1 MDARC
6 PCRFRV
12 AAYRVDGAS
21 DPVIPQEERREQ
33 EDRTCDPNGD
43 GHAKEVLRAQID
55 VGVGQVID
63 GAPTHDS
70 HLNAGQQDQHGQR
83 EDEGI
88 EAQLDHHEAV
98 KGSDD
103 KSDQQD
109 DRDPDKWVP
118 IGAQALAVLRD
129 DQPGPHHR
137 RQAVRRL
144 KGQIKLTGQQD
155 QALGDHN
162 GAQCS

>member
-1 MDARC
+1 MDARS

-12 AAYRVDGAS
+12 AADGVDGTS
-21 DPVIPQEERREQ
+21 NPVIPQEERREQ
-33 EDRTCDPNGD
+33 EDRTGDPNGD
-43 GHAKEVLRAQID
+43 GHAKEVLRAQI
-55 VGVGQVID
+55 GELGGQVVD

-70 HLNAGQQDQHGQR
+70 HLDAGQEDQHGQR

-109 DRDPDKWVP
+109 DRDPEKWVP
-118 IGAQALAVLRD
+118 IAAQALAIRRD
-129 DQPGPHHR
+129 DQPGSQHR

-144 KGQIKLTGQQD
+144 KGQIKLAGQQD
-155 QALGDHN
+155 QGLGCHD
-162 GAQCS
+162 GA